1 MTEFEKINQIAI
13 DNNLPFAYEPEVI
26 KQKNEDELIAVIAN
40 VNPIRYEFEF

>member
-1 MTEFEKINQIAI
+1 MTEFEEINQIAI

-26 KQKNEDELIAVIAN
+26 EQKNEDELIAVIAK